1 MLRWFTQS
9 IPRHF
14 YHVINSFSRTE
25 NNRDA
30 DINKLN
36 THVACMH
43 NCESPHKRPSKKN
56 KKNKKTHTVAMV
68 TVQSITFAN
77 THTHT
82 PTQSGPSSGT
92 AVRGDSYVDKR
103 LQDERGG
110 MMSVAETGKGD
121 QAAWTSEQDS
131 HTFRLDKNICSH
143 GQFYK
148 RVWSSPITGLHVWVS
163 LSEKL
168 FHHAVA
174 FYHPVCVFE
183 WAIYSELCSLFIN
196 EALTSFMRIWTTAN
210 ESGHAA
216 QFFPV
221 LHVICLCLRLPSGH
235 VTSCTVSNIAT
246 LHLRDHRIIKDAEE
260 I

>member
-1 MLRWFTQS
+1 
-9 IPRHF
+9 
-14 YHVINSFSRTE
+14 
-25 NNRDA
+25 
-30 DINKLN
+30 
-36 THVACMH
+36 
-43 NCESPHKRPSKKN
+43 
-56 KKNKKTHTVAMV
+56 MV

-77 THTHT
+77 THTYAYT
-82 PTQSGPSSGT
+82 ERASSGT

-168 FHHAVA
+168 FHHDVA
-174 FYHPVCVFE
+174 FYHPVCVCVCL
-183 WAIYSELCSLFIN
+183 SEPFIVSSAASLSMKPS
-196 EALTSFMRIWTTAN
+196 LHSC
-210 ESGHAA
+210 ESGSLRRNQDMQHSFSLCCMSFAFA
-216 QFFPV
+216 SVCLLDMWLPV
-221 LHVICLCLRLPSGH
+221 L
-235 VTSCTVSNIAT
+235 
-246 LHLRDHRIIKDAEE
+246 
-260 I
+260 

>member
-1 MLRWFTQS
+1 MHAQLRKPPQTPIQKKQKKQKN
-9 IPRHF
+9 PHCCDGNGT
-14 YHVINSFSRTE
+14 INY
-25 NNRDA
+25 
-30 DINKLN
+30 ICK
-36 THVACMH
+36 
-43 NCESPHKRPSKKN
+43 
-56 KKNKKTHTVAMV
+56 
-68 TVQSITFAN
+68 
-77 THTHT
+77 HTHT
-82 PTQSGPSSGT
+82 YAYTERASSGT
-92 AVRGDSYVDKR
+92 AVREDSYVDKR

-196 EALTSFMRIWTTAN
+196 EALTSFMRIWITAN

>member
-1 MLRWFTQS
+1 
-9 IPRHF
+9 
-14 YHVINSFSRTE
+14 
-25 NNRDA
+25 
-30 DINKLN
+30 
-36 THVACMH
+36 
-43 NCESPHKRPSKKN
+43 
-56 KKNKKTHTVAMV
+56 MV

-77 THTHT
+77 THTYAYT
-82 PTQSGPSSGT
+82 ERASSGT

-168 FHHAVA
+168 FHHDVA
-174 FYHPVCVFE
+174 FYHPVCVCL
-183 WAIYSELCSLFIN
+183 SEPFIVSSAASLSMKPS
-196 EALTSFMRIWTTAN
+196 LHSC
-210 ESGHAA
+210 ESGSLRRNQDMQHSFSLCCMSFAFA
-216 QFFPV
+216 SVCLLDMWLPV
-221 LHVICLCLRLPSGH
+221 L
-235 VTSCTVSNIAT
+235 
-246 LHLRDHRIIKDAEE
+246 
-260 I
+260 

>member
-1 MLRWFTQS
+1 
-9 IPRHF
+9 
-14 YHVINSFSRTE
+14 
-25 NNRDA
+25 
-30 DINKLN
+30 
-36 THVACMH
+36 
-43 NCESPHKRPSKKN
+43 
-56 KKNKKTHTVAMV
+56 MV

-77 THTHT
+77 THTYAYT
-82 PTQSGPSSGT
+82 ERASSGT

-110 MMSVAETGKGD
+110 MMSVAETGKVD

-168 FHHAVA
+168 FHHDVA
-174 FYHPVCVFE
+174 FYHPVCVCVFE

-196 EALTSFMRIWTTAN
+196 EALTSFMRIWITAK

-235 VTSCTVSNIAT
+235 VTSCTVGNIAR